1 MECARLNANKHTH
14 TEREKEKEKKKIK
27 TLHAINSFEK
37 KKKNSIP
44 FLVISLLV
52 IPLFQTYIHIY
63 IHTYYPAR
71 NKMAVFICIA

>member
-37 KKKNSIP
+37 KKKTRSP
-44 FLVISLLV
+44 SS
-52 IPLFQTYIHIY
+52 
-63 IHTYYPAR
+63 
-71 NKMAVFICIA
+71 